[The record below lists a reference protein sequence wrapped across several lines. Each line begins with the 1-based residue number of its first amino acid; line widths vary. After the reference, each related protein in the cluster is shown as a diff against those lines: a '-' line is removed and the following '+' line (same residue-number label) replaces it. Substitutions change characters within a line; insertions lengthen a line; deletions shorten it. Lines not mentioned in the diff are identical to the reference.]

1 MTSIELVTLSPA
13 KGIVFFIIPARGIV
27 SILYKYQNYNSVTI
41 LLYNNLI

>member
-13 KGIVFFIIPARGIV
+13 KGIAFFIRPARGIV